1 MSVRKIIEIDEER
14 CDGCGQCVLACAEGA
29 LKIVDGKAKVIS
41 DIFCDGLGACIGD
54 CPRDALR
61 IVEREAPRFDE
72 EAVKAHLDG
81 DGPRG
86 TVDMAHDHT
95 SEAPCGCPSSKP
107 MVVRRIPQHVS
118 KGDVKEDSHTP
129 SELTNWPVQWKL
141 IQPESQFYKNADI
154 LIAADCVPFAFGGF
168 HKRFLK
174 GKPMVIGCPK
184 LDEQDPYLAKLTA
197 LFREAAPKSVHIVI
211 MEVPCCKGLVR
222 MVNEAMR
229 KADCDA
235 PVTVTVVGI
244 DGQVIEESDQ

>member
-1 MSVRKIIEIDEER
+1 MPIRKIIEIDEDR

-41 DIFCDGLGACIGD
+41 EIFCDGLGACMGG
-54 CPRDALR
+54 CPKDALR
-61 IVEREAPRFDE
+61 IVERESSAFDE
-72 EAVKAHLDG
+72 EAVKVHLKSQG
-81 DGPRG
+81 L
-86 TVDMAHDHT
+86 THAENLVHDHS

-107 MVVRRIPQHVS
+107 MVVRKIAQHVS
-118 KGDVKEDSHTP
+118 GVGGSEISHTP

-141 IQPESQFYKNADI
+141 IQPGSPFYKNADI

-184 LDEQDPYLAKLTA
+184 LDDQEAYLAKLTA
-197 LFREAAPKSVHIVI
+197 LFQESVPKSVEVVI
-211 MEVPCCKGLVR
+211 MEVPCCNGLMR
-222 MVNEAMR
+222 MVTEAMR
-229 KADCDA
+229 RVGRTA

-244 DGQVIEESDQ
+244 DGRVIEDSR